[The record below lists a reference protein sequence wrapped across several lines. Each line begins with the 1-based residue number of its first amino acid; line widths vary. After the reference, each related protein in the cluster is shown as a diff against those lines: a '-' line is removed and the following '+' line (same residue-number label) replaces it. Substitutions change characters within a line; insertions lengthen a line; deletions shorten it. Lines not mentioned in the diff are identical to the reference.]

1 MPLTERIF
9 YFIGRMLFPKQ
20 QDWQQ
25 TRSAK
30 TLVFVL
36 TFSLVLAYAVAKVI
50 RLYYNH
56 QR

>member
-1 MPLTERIF
+1 MPLMERF
-9 YFIGRMLFPKQ
+9 FFFLGRMLFPRQ

-30 TLVFVL
+30 TLVFVVA
-36 TFSLVLAYAVAKVI
+36 FSLILALAIAKVI

>member
-1 MPLTERIF
+1 MPLMERLF
-9 YFIGRMLFPKQ
+9 YFLGRVLFPRQ

-36 TFSLVLAYAVAKVI
+36 AFSVVMALTVATVI

-56 QR
+56 SH